1 MSINSAM
8 QSGVT
13 ALAANATALA
23 TISNNIANSNTTG
36 FKRVLTNFTDLVS
49 GSNNKNSFS
58 SGGVVSVNRQNNTAQ
73 GELNSNTSGY
83 SLGIN
88 GQGFFVVSEK
98 PEDLTSGSS
107 LLFTR
112 DGSFTTDTKG
122 NLVNSG
128 GYYLQGWPADSSGN
142 ISTSATN
149 VNLLAPINVSD
160 LANSVEATTAVN
172 FVANLDARTTIS
184 DAVNLA
190 DNDPTTFDDGPY
202 NATTAVTAS
211 DMTTTPPTYSAAMSI
226 YDPATGAGT
235 KPDSTITSTVS
246 DSLGQEHTITIS
258 LLKGNVDT
266 DNTTP
271 SPTYGMTRWYYEV
284 SSADVDSDNG
294 LNQIDTGSIYFD
306 SKGKLVKDPAS
317 YGGTLPKL
325 LSDTGFSIGAS
336 SADVT
341 VAPRWKTAVGAEGQ
355 DISMGFGAAG
365 SSNITQTSGDS
376 TTVSVKANG
385 TEFGTL
391 SKVEVGADGIV
402 KAIYNN
408 GNTRT
413 LAQVA
418 LATFL
423 NANGLT
429 AVSGNA
435 YQVSTDSGAYLLKT
449 PGENGAG
456 SIEADTLEAS
466 TVDLAQEFTG
476 LITTQRAYSAASK
489 IVTTADDM
497 LQELLAIKR

>member
-58 SGGVVSVNRQNNTAQ
+58 SGGVVSVNRQSNTTQ

-112 DGSFTTDTKG
+112 DGSFTTDTQG

-128 GYYLQGWPADSSGN
+128 GYYLQGWPADTSGN
-142 ISTSATN
+142 ITTSATN
-149 VNLLAPINVSD
+149 VNLLSPINVSD
-160 LANSVEATTAVN
+160 LANTVEATTAVN
-172 FVANLDARTTIS
+172 FVANLDPATVQKDSTKIIAPATVM
-184 DAVNLA
+184 DY
-190 DNDPTTFDDGPY
+190 DPTS
-202 NATTAVTAS
+202 ATK
-211 DMTTTPPTYSAAMSI
+211 AMSI
-226 YDPATGAGT
+226 YDSATGVGT
-235 KPDSTITSTVS
+235 KPDSTIAATIS
-246 DSLGQEHTITIS
+246 DSLGQEHTVTIS
-258 LLKGNVDT
+258 LIKGDVS
-266 DNTTP
+266 TTA
-271 SPTYGMTRWYYEV
+271 PTAGETEWYYEI
-284 SSADVDSDNG
+284 SSPDVDDGAG
-294 LNQIDTGSIYFD
+294 LNQLGSGSLFFD
-306 SKGKLVKDPAS
+306 SDGKLDLTNSSGKLITGVTLADAGVTGTTAAPAWNVATGAKGQDLS
-317 YGGTLPKL
+317 FGFGTGG
-325 LSDTGFSIGAS
+325 S
-336 SADVT
+336 SA
-341 VAPRWKTAVGAEGQ
+341 
-355 DISMGFGAAG
+355 
-365 SSNITQTSGDS
+365 ITQTRGDS

-435 YQVSTDSGAYLLKT
+435 YQVSTDSGAYLLKV
-449 PGENGAG
+449 PGENGSG

>member
-1 MSINSAM
+1 
-8 QSGVT
+8 
-13 ALAANATALA
+13 
-23 TISNNIANSNTTG
+23 
-36 FKRVLTNFTDLVS
+36 
-49 GSNNKNSFS
+49 
-58 SGGVVSVNRQNNTAQ
+58 
-73 GELNSNTSGY
+73 
-83 SLGIN
+83 
-88 GQGFFVVSEK
+88 
-98 PEDLTSGSS
+98 
-107 LLFTR
+107 
-112 DGSFTTDTKG
+112 
-122 NLVNSG
+122 
-128 GYYLQGWPADSSGN
+128 
-142 ISTSATN
+142 
-149 VNLLAPINVSD
+149 
-160 LANSVEATTAVN
+160 
-172 FVANLDARTTIS
+172 
-184 DAVNLA
+184 
-190 DNDPTTFDDGPY
+190 
-202 NATTAVTAS
+202 
-211 DMTTTPPTYSAAMSI
+211 MSI
-226 YDPATGAGT
+226 YDPAPGAGT
-235 KPDSTITSTVS
+235 KPDSTVTATVS

-271 SPTYGMTRWYYEV
+271 SPTYGETRWYYEV
-284 SSADVDSDNG
+284 SSDDVTSDNG

-306 SKGKLVKDPAS
+306 SKGNLDKDPS
-317 YGGTLPKL
+317 HYPLGVLPAL
-325 LSDTGFSIGAS
+325 LSDSGFAIGPS
-336 SADVT
+336 SGDPAVDGPCWNT
-341 VAPRWKTAVGAEGQ
+341 SVGAEGQ
-355 DISMGFGAAG
+355 SISMGFGAAG
-365 SSNITQTSGDS
+365 TSGITQVSGDS

-435 YQVSTDSGAYLLKT
+435 YQVSTDSGAYLLKV
-449 PGENGAG
+449 PGENGSG

>member
-58 SGGVVSVNRQNNTAQ
+58 SGGVVSVNRQSNTTQ

-98 PEDLTSGSS
+98 PEDLASGSS

-112 DGSFTTDTKG
+112 DGSFTTDTQG

-160 LANSVEATTAVN
+160 LANSVEATTSIN
-172 FVANLDARTTIS
+172 FVANLDARTTVS

-202 NATTAVTAS
+202 NATSAVTAS
-211 DMTTTPPTYSAAMSI
+211 DLTTTPPTYSTAMSI

-266 DNTTP
+266 DST
-271 SPTYGMTRWYYEV
+271 SPTYGKTQWYYEV
-284 SSADVDSDNG
+284 SSDDVDSDNG

-306 SKGKLVKDPAS
+306 SKGNLDKDPAS
-317 YGGTLPKL
+317 YGGTLPNL
-325 LSDTGFSIGAS
+325 LSDTGFAIGAS
-336 SADVT
+336 SDDVT

-355 DISMGFGAAG
+355 SIAMGFGASG
-365 SSNITQTSGDS
+365 TSSITQTSGDS

-435 YQVSTDSGAYLLKT
+435 YQVSTDSGAYLLKV
-449 PGENGAG
+449 PGENGSG

>member
-58 SGGVVSVNRQNNTAQ
+58 SGGVVSVNRQSNTTQ

-98 PEDLTSGSS
+98 PEDLSSGSS

-172 FVANLDARTTIS
+172 FVANLDARTPIS
-184 DAVNLA
+184 AAVNIA
-190 DNDPTTFDDGPY
+190 DGDPTTIDDGPY
-202 NATTAVTAS
+202 NATSSVDGTAS
-211 DMTTTPPTYSAAMSI
+211 PLVAMSV

-235 KPDSTITSTVS
+235 KPDSTITSTIS

-266 DNTTP
+266 SGGATNGETQ
-271 SPTYGMTRWYYEV
+271 WYYEV
-284 SSADVDSDNG
+284 SSDDVTSANG

-306 SKGKLVKDPAS
+306 SKGNLDKDPS
-317 YGGTLPKL
+317 HYPGGVLPKL
-325 LSDTGFSIGAS
+325 LSDTGFSIGPS
-336 SADVT
+336 SGDPTDPAVGPCWNT
-341 VAPRWKTAVGAEGQ
+341 TVGAEGQ
-355 DISMGFGAAG
+355 NISMGFGAG
-365 SSNITQTSGDS
+365 GTSSIGQISGDS

-435 YQVSTDSGAYLLKT
+435 YQVSTDSGAYLLKE
-449 PGENGAG
+449 PGQNGSG

>member
-58 SGGVVSVNRQNNTAQ
+58 SGGVVSVNRQSNTTQ

-98 PEDLTSGSS
+98 PEDLASGSS

-128 GYYLQGWPADSSGN
+128 GYYLQGWPADTSGN

-160 LANSVEATTAVN
+160 LANSVEATTSVN
-172 FVANLDARTTIS
+172 FVANLDARTPIS
-184 DAVNLA
+184 KAVNLT
-190 DNDPTTFDDGPY
+190 DDGSTIDDGPY
-202 NATTAVTAS
+202 NKDSAIDGTA
-211 DMTTTPPTYSAAMSI
+211 TPPVAMSV
-226 YDPATGAGT
+226 YDSTTGVGT

-258 LLKGNVDT
+258 MLKGNVDT
-266 DNTTP
+266 DST
-271 SPTYGMTRWYYEV
+271 SPTYGKTKWYYEV
-284 SSADVDSDNG
+284 SSDDVDSENG

-306 SKGKLVKDPAS
+306 SKGNLDTTAADYPSSA
-317 YGGTLPKL
+317 LPGL
-325 LSDTGFSIGAS
+325 LSDTGFNIGAS
-336 SADVT
+336 SDDVT
-341 VAPRWKTAVGAEGQ
+341 AGPRWKQTVGAEGQ
-355 DISMGFGAAG
+355 AITMGFGAG
-365 SSNITQTSGDS
+365 GTSSITQISDDS

-391 SKVEVGADGIV
+391 SKVEIGADGIV

-435 YQVSTDSGAYLLKT
+435 YQVSTDSGAYLLKV
-449 PGENGAG
+449 PGENGSG